1 MNEISTLIMLQ
12 LNLNKLKKIT
22 IIKFNNYIW
31 LKNTLK
37 FKFNFFI
44 INVVGRIFKWVKYST
59 YMHFLIPLSNKPYF
73 FIKNNYYVYTSKTIT
88 PIYIFQTLVN
98 NYNIIKKL
106 LKIKKPSIFNKRGF
120 RVSNRIL
127 YKKKGKITTYV
138 TNK

>member
-1 MNEISTLIMLQ
+1 
-12 LNLNKLKKIT
+12 
-22 IIKFNNYIW
+22 
-31 LKNTLK
+31 
-37 FKFNFFI
+37 
-44 INVVGRIFKWVKYST
+44 
-59 YMHFLIPLSNKPYF
+59 MHFLIPLSNKPYF